1 MKRLL
6 YILIFAVALLY
17 SGTSSAQFYSWGADA
32 QSMSWRK
39 MKGNKI
45 SVIYPD
51 TAATPAYRLMHYVK
65 AVQPSIDFGFRYGPM
80 DIPFVIHP
88 ENMSSNGLVMWLPKR
103 VEILSAPSIESY
115 SMPWL
120 KQLAAHEYRH
130 AVQYNNLN
138 HGWVKA
144 FSYILGQQSSTI
156 GLLFMPLWGI

>member
-1 MKRLL
+1 MRSFIKHT
-6 YILIFAVALLY
+6 ILAIALLAM
-17 SGTSSAQFYSWGADA
+17 GTASAQYYSWGADPENL
-32 QSMSWRK
+32 SWSRI
-39 MKGNKI
+39 KGEKA

-51 TAATPAYRLMHYVK
+51 NATSLGYRMMHYVN
-65 AVQPSIDFGFRYGPM
+65 AVQPSIDFGFRYGAM

-88 ENMSSNGLVMWLPKR
+88 ENFRSNGLVMWLPKR
-103 VEILSAPSIESY
+103 VEILSSPSINSY

-130 AVQYNNLN
+130 AVQYNNIN

-156 GLLFMPLWGI
+156 GLLFMPLWGM